1 MKEEYLLYLDES
13 EHRNSKNFTIAGF
26 AIKKSDIHNLEN
38 ELANI
43 KKLIWTDT
51 YISNNSPILH
61 CTDLNNIYVNR
72 KNLGKLSSI
81 NESYNLLAQKTKD
94 EIERI
99 YNQIYYRLAQLVRT
113 QHITIFSCIINIS
126 QLNELFRLDDS
137 HNGLHLI
144 DDKYNIALQ
153 KIIESYTHYLTLV
166 DGCGDVIYES
176 RNVTGENSI
185 NSPDIK
191 LINSFH
197 QIHANNRGITYTS
210 NKIVQERN
218 RVFTTSNKNS
228 NIAGLQ
234 LADFIAYNILK
245 FYSITDPSQVT
256 DFMKQLHRFS
266 YNGGYKLSEKDQR
279 GFWGMRVI
287 PSYPQINTLSAT
299 NNRLDNA
306 YSNLKKE
313 RNRLKIK
320 IAELEQQNQDLKIKL
335 KQQNSST
342 KKSVN

>member
-13 EHRNSKNFTIAGF
+13 EHKKSKNFTISGF
-26 AIKKSDIHNLEN
+26 AIKKADIPDLEK
-38 ELANI
+38 ELTDI
-43 KKLIWTDT
+43 KKLIWTDA
-51 YISNNSPILH
+51 YINQLSPILH
-61 CTDLNNIYVNR
+61 CTDLNMVYMKRKKPNELSLITEPYNI
-72 KNLGKLSSI
+72 
-81 NESYNLLAQKTKD
+81 LAQKSED
-94 EIERI
+94 EIERT
-99 YNQIYYRLAQLVRT
+99 YNQIYSRLAHLVRT

-126 QLNELFRLDDS
+126 QLNELFYLDAT
-137 HNGLHLI
+137 HNGLHMI

-153 KIIESYTHYLTLV
+153 KIIESYTHYLSLA

-176 RNVTGENSI
+176 RNTIGENSI

-191 LINSFH
+191 LINNFH

-245 FYSITDPSQVT
+245 LYSITDTSQVT

-266 YNGGYKLSEKDQR
+266 YNGGYMLSEKDQR

-287 PSYPQINTLSAT
+287 PSYPQLNMLSAS
-299 NNRLDNA
+299 NKRLENA

-320 IAELEQQNQDLKIKL
+320 IAELEHTNQSLEKTL
-335 KQQNSST
+335 NKQSIQDD
-342 KKSVN
+342 K